1 MQSFIYIQPSA
12 SNLKPVSNEARL
24 FGLLTHTKPKQKF
37 GVFMAFIDLLI
48 SR

>member
-24 FGLLTHTKPKQKF
+24 FGLFRHTKPKQKF
-37 GVFMAFIDLLI
+37 RVFMAFVDLLI